1 MVLLW
6 GSFTAPKSGEEPLA
20 VARARTAFAPART

>member
-1 MVLLW
+1 MGVVHVV
-6 GSFTAPKSGEEPLA
+6 PKSGEEPLA